1 MKQIVGRALDKGY
14 LLSVFDGEECYVE
27 HCDDLE
33 AVMAGLGHCD
43 EEWLHVANAD
53 GKRIG
58 AIYLVYGN
66 DADEVVADCTDKA
79 EILELL

>member
-1 MKQIVGRALDKGY
+1 LY
-14 LLSVFDGEECYVE
+14 
-27 HCDDLE
+27 
-33 AVMAGLGHCD
+33 
-43 EEWLHVANAD
+43 VANAD

-58 AIYLVYGN
+58 AIYFVYGN